1 MNGVQHFLNY
11 YPSNQGVTEKNFNAF
26 LKVSKTEM
34 TFTRFKSLAK
44 DFENGKFAKK
54 AANLVLKEQ
63 KNEKVDLLIWNP
75 NKEKFNKT
83 LFETYK
89 TNQGVDVIFSTNGG
103 VAKGSTY
110 VVVGAPGTGKTT
122 LLAWIQKT
130 LQDNYKNLKIA
141 CIQTEMKKFDIGY
154 EMIENEMKWMGEINY
169 IMLKEYGYERLK
181 STLETIFSSGFDILF
196 LDSIEDVV
204 SKLKVY
210 ADMSQNEA
218 ENYVIDLMD
227 KAADGKDNK
236 GVHTTTLAIQQVTKG
251 GEFKGDNKLKHM
263 TTGMLHAYKDEK
275 GERYLTFSKN
285 RRCGGHQEKRLYYGL
300 NDKKE
305 IEFNLALFTQVE
317 EEAKFMKQE
326 QSKILEASKDFW
338 SVVEKP
344 AVIDLI
350 SVLNETSEEEEVG
363 IEILDEA

>member
-1 MNGVQHFLNY
+1 MNTSKITPFLWFDKNLKEITSFYKSVFPSATITSNGELSDTPSGNVEMATMEILGQKLSMMTAGPMFKFNEAISFVINCDNQEEIDY
-11 YPSNQGVTEKNFNAF
+11 YWNALTANGGQESQCGWLKDKYGLSWQIVPSMMNELMSSGDKEKTARITQAF
-26 LKVSKTEM
+26 LK
-34 TFTRFKSLAK
+34 
-44 DFENGKFAKK
+44 
-54 AANLVLKEQ
+54 
-63 KNEKVDLLIWNP
+63 
-75 NKEKFNKT
+75 
-83 LFETYK
+83 
-89 TNQGVDVIFSTNGG
+89 
-103 VAKGSTY
+103 
-110 VVVGAPGTGKTT
+110 
-122 LLAWIQKT
+122 
-130 LQDNYKNLKIA
+130 
-141 CIQTEMKKFDIGY
+141 MKKFDIGY